1 MLPDR
6 YCTAGVYTPGATP
19 RTTGSGSARAA
30 VRLPRARDPH
40 RCSSR
45 PISSP
50 QEHHNLPNEIRYQV
64 EPNLSA
70 DEFIGVLEAS
80 TLAARRPVADRSCID
95 GMLAHADLIVTARAA
110 ARLVGVA
117 RSVTDFHY
125 CCYLS
130 DLAVDDRHQRH
141 GIGTRLIR
149 ETQDRLR
156 RTCRLI
162 LLSAPAA
169 VD

>member
-1 MLPDR
+1 M
-6 YCTAGVYTPGATP
+6 
-19 RTTGSGSARAA
+19 
-30 VRLPRARDPH
+30 
-40 RCSSR
+40 
-45 PISSP
+45 
-50 QEHHNLPNEIRYQV
+50 NLANEIRYQV

-80 TLAARRPVADRSCID
+80 TLAARRPVADRPCID
-95 GMLAHADLIVTARAA
+95 GMLAHADLIVTARVA
-110 ARLVGVA
+110 ARLVSVA

-130 DLAVDDRHQRH
+130 DLAVDDRHQRQ

-149 ETQDRLR
+149 ETQDRLHR
-156 RTCRLI
+156 ACRLI

-169 VD
+169 VNYYAKVGFEQHLQAWTVPPGRLVGRSGS

>member
-1 MLPDR
+1 MPDQ
-6 YCTAGVYTPGATP
+6 
-19 RTTGSGSARAA
+19 
-30 VRLPRARDPH
+30 
-40 RCSSR
+40 
-45 PISSP
+45 ISY
-50 QEHHNLPNEIRYQV
+50 EV

-70 DEFIGVLEAS
+70 HEFIDVLEAS
-80 TLAARRPVADRSCID
+80 TLATRRPVSDRPRIE
-95 GMLAHADLIVTARAA
+95 GMLAHADLIISARVGP
-110 ARLVGVA
+110 RLVGVA

-130 DLAVDDRHQRH
+130 DLAVDVRSQRQ

-156 RTCRLI
+156 PTCRLL

-169 VD
+169 VEYYPKVGFERHPEAWTLPRGRLAGSS